1 MVKHGAE
8 FEKAVLEFVKALDP
22 QAEVLFNHKVPDRDT
37 GTSRQCDVWINAK
50 FGGHWPL
57 SILVSCKD
65 HNTKLDIND
74 IGTFLEEKRSTGAG
88 YGVIYSK
95 AGFTKPAIEKAKI
108 NGIACCRLYQKEPA
122 DIPGLIVFES
132 FACLPNIQLRI
143 INIKSSRN
151 IQIWDD
157 IFNLKDESGIF
168 IDYIEKEFRKAEQQS
183 VDKVAQSLSFPLDWQ
198 LTLRHISADEDE
210 EISFQI
216 VAIWKKY
223 KAHVEATLLNGSYC
237 ISNNSFRGSFTGPW
251 IDTQNTH
258 PGDAWV
264 EIDEPNFVLPKNTML
279 AILYSGDIKDALKK
293 LGTQPIILLPK

>member
-1 MVKHGAE
+1 M
-8 FEKAVLEFVKALDP
+8 
-22 QAEVLFNHKVPDRDT
+22 
-37 GTSRQCDVWINAK
+37 
-50 FGGHWPL
+50 
-57 SILVSCKD
+57 
-65 HNTKLDIND
+65 
-74 IGTFLEEKRSTGAG
+74 
-88 YGVIYSK
+88 
-95 AGFTKPAIEKAKI
+95 
-108 NGIACCRLYQKEPA
+108 
-122 DIPGLIVFES
+122 
-132 FACLPNIQLRI
+132 
-143 INIKSSRN
+143 
-151 IQIWDD
+151 
-157 IFNLKDESGIF
+157 
-168 IDYIEKEFRKAEQQS
+168 
-183 VDKVAQSLSFPLDWQ
+183 DWQ